1 MQAERSSGVGMA
13 VRVGLYMAAAV
24 TSIVQ
29 RVWNGLTADG
39 YLPAAVRQGADELGA
54 ALKAFPDS
62 VQTQEHG
69 TIFNPTQGEIARDRN
84 GNGMQGQW
92 HHSSARNLPTPGSS
106 CGSTGAISP
115 WSRNAARSRNA
126 GWSKGGR
133 DDATYLQGRCHAR
146 AWE

>member
-92 HHSSARNLPTPGSS
+92 HHSSARNLPTPGQLV
-106 CGSTGAISP
+106 
-115 WSRNAARSRNA
+115 REHRSNLAMEQER
-126 GWSKGGR
+126 GQEQERG
-133 DDATYLQGRCHAR
+133 LEQGRA
-146 AWE
+146 